1 MRGSVA
7 TFSALPATG
16 MVQGDAYVVETASA
30 GRLDVLFVW
39 EAATTSW
46 IDLGSIS
53 GPAGPAGPQGPAG
66 PTGPQGPAGGAGPA
80 GSQGPIGP
88 AGPAGPTGDAGVA
101 GPRGSGWFV
110 GNGPPGSIPS
120 ALVGDLYL
128 DLVSGEVHQL
138 QPPPTGFPIAN
149 LPAIGAAFQGGYY
162 GGLISQAANGIAS
175 HALIIAPKATGES
188 SRACKTA
195 NTATAGTGSSFDG
208 FANSEAAKDATHPAN
223 QWARALSI
231 GGYDDW
237 YIPALYELEILYRRF
252 KPDNSE
258 GSTPGFG
265 ANAYAVP
272 ATTANYSGV
281 IPAQTAVALFATG
294 AAQAFFSGGIG
305 TSTQNAATTHQVQ
318 DWYYGNWDPL
328 SKTTVQTVR
337 AIRKI
342 AVVP

>member
-1 MRGSVA
+1 MTWQNTGSLRG
-7 TFSALPATG
+7 P
-16 MVQGDAYVVETASA
+16 QGVPGPPGQA
-30 GRLDVLFVW
+30 G
-39 EAATTSW
+39 
-46 IDLGSIS
+46 GP
-53 GPAGPAGPQGPAG
+53 GPAGPPGPAG
-66 PTGPQGPAGGAGPA
+66 MGIDFKGSVPTFAALPTNGLQEGHAYVVADQNDRLYVWDADTNSWVDGGSIQGPPGPAGAA
-80 GSQGPIGP
+80 GS
-88 AGPAGPTGDAGVA
+88 A

-110 GNGPPGSIPS
+110 GNGAPGSIPG
-120 ALVGDLYL
+120 ALPGDLYL
-128 DLVSGEVHQL
+128 DLLSGEVHQL

-149 LPAIGAAFQGGYY
+149 LPAIGAAFQGGFY

-188 SRACKTA
+188 SRACKTT

-208 FANSEAAKDATHPAN
+208 FANSEAARDAAHPAN

-305 TSTQNAATTHQVQ
+305 TSTQDSATTHQVQ

-328 SKTTVQTVR
+328 SKTTAQTVR

>member
-1 MRGSVA
+1 MGIDFKGSVP
-7 TFSALPATG
+7 TFAALPTNG
-16 MVQGDAYVVETASA
+16 LQEGHAYVVADQND
-30 GRLDVLFVW
+30 RLYVW
-39 EAATTSW
+39 DADTSSW
-46 IDLGSIS
+46 VDGGSIQGPP
-53 GPAGPAGPQGPAG
+53 GPAGA
-66 PTGPQGPAGGAGPA
+66 A
-80 GSQGPIGP
+80 GS
-88 AGPAGPTGDAGVA
+88 A

-110 GNGPPGSIPS
+110 GSGPPGAVPS
-120 ALVGDLYL
+120 ALPGDRCL
-128 DLVSGEVHQL
+128 DLGCGEVHQL

-195 NTATAGTGSSFDG
+195 NTATAGTASSFDG
-208 FANSEAAKDATHPAN
+208 FANSEAAKDAAHPAN

-258 GSTPGFG
+258 GNTPGVG

-272 ATTANYSGV
+272 PTSADYSGV
-281 IPAQTAVALFATG
+281 IPPQTSVVAVQAGGAQEVF
-294 AAQAFFSGGIG
+294 GGGVG
-305 TSTQNAATTHQVQ
+305 TSTPGSASPPHVEGW
-318 DWYYGNWDPL
+318 DLGNRDPL

>member
-1 MRGSVA
+1 MTWQNTGSLRG
-7 TFSALPATG
+7 P
-16 MVQGDAYVVETASA
+16 QGVPGPPGQA
-30 GRLDVLFVW
+30 G
-39 EAATTSW
+39 
-46 IDLGSIS
+46 GP
-53 GPAGPAGPQGPAG
+53 GPAGPPGPAG
-66 PTGPQGPAGGAGPA
+66 MGIDFKGSVPTFAALPTNGLQEGHAYVVADQNDRLYVWDADTSSWVDGGSIQGPPGPAGAP
-80 GSQGPIGP
+80 GS
-88 AGPAGPTGDAGVA
+88 A

-110 GNGPPGSIPS
+110 G
-120 ALVGDLYL
+120 
-128 DLVSGEVHQL
+128 
-138 QPPPTGFPIAN
+138 N

-188 SRACKTA
+188 SRACKSA

-208 FANSEAAKDATHPAN
+208 FANSEAAKDASHPAN

-258 GSTPGFG
+258 GNTPGFG

-272 ATTANYSGV
+272 PTSADYSGV
-281 IPAQTAVALFATG
+281 IPAQSAVALFAIG
-294 AAQAFFSGGIG
+294 GAQAFFAGEVG
-305 TSTQNAATTHQVQ
+305 TSTQDSATTHQVQ

-328 SKTTVQTVR
+328 SKTTARTVR